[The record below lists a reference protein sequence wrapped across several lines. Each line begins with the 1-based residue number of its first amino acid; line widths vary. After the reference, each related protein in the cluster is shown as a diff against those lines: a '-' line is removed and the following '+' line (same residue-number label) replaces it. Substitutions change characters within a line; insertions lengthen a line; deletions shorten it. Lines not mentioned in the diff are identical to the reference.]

1 MIKCLFLHKSHK
13 TPHCHLRQRGV
24 LFWLGNRIHQIYFV
38 TRLIIFSSGLLHT
51 SWFAMFHRIRVL
63 HRKPPNRFGQL
74 YFDFSI
80 GVQLWDI
87 SFHQGCTHWFRH
99 SMLGSFAYWDWVPP
113 YGHMKTILPPV
124 PPIQHFRPT
133 WRVPVPRSWRFC
145 GVLQDVQKQSL
156 RRIRS
161 RMSRIPTG
169 IIKPYSGLWSRI
181 LRREPPRLHLHRPE
195 IAVPRK
201 FWHFCFVLS
210 VPEPMVTTKRRRNGQ
225 SLAIWFK

>member
-51 SWFAMFHRIRVL
+51 SWFATFHRIRVL
-63 HRKPPNRFGQL
+63 HRKPPNRFGQP

-99 SMLGSFAYWDWVPP
+99 SMLGSFAYWDWVPTWNMENTKQRRCCRLDN
-113 YGHMKTILPPV
+113 HTIA
-124 PPIQHFRPT
+124 
-133 WRVPVPRSWRFC
+133 SA
-145 GVLQDVQKQSL
+145 
-156 RRIRS
+156 IRS
-161 RMSRIPTG
+161 IWRIAR
-169 IIKPYSGLWSRI
+169 IIKMQIVNVPIIHFVIRFRVSVSV
-181 LRREPPRLHLHRPE
+181 
-195 IAVPRK
+195 IARCKNGCSIKVS
-201 FWHFCFVLS
+201 S
-210 VPEPMVTTKRRRNGQ
+210 VQNET
-225 SLAIWFK
+225 SAD